1 MISLRFLQKTQVRK
15 QICKWCWGA
24 SSGSQQC
31 SFILVFLLATVIW
44 SILHQERYTFAST
57 SIGFKTKVWSSPVS
71 HVDVPYCFT
80 PCHNLSYCFIL
91 LHTVSYCF
99 VRWVELK
106 TTRKQHVCRS
116 SIMNADRIPASF
128 GFFLKPGF
136 GWTRYSRLVL
146 SQAHLR
152 RHTVQKSYLELL
164 RKTRQQWSQSPG
176 ENVDTLPQSIPKRP
190 WAWSTSWSCF
200 RWVRLHAFIFFSG
213 KLPDQ

>member
-1 MISLRFLQKTQVRK
+1 MQTMLRSDQWKPATFLYFGVSLSNRYLKYFTSGTLYIRIDVNWFQNKSMKFSCFSRY
-15 QICKWCWGA
+15 A
-24 SSGSQQC
+24 SYS
-31 SFILVFLLATVIW
+31 
-44 SILHQERYTFAST
+44 
-57 SIGFKTKVWSSPVS
+57 
-71 HVDVPYCFT
+71 FT
-80 PCHNLSYCFIL
+80 PCHSISYCFIL

-106 TTRKQHVCRS
+106 TTRKQHVYRS
-116 SIMNADRIPASF
+116 TIMNADRIPASF

-200 RWVRLHAFIFFSG
+200 RWVRVHAFLFFSS